1 MKDGLSFIVAVI
13 VASLLMFMIPLTA
26 SLERRDQLAYM
37 MTYRTVTQFVDDVC
51 VKGKITAA
59 MYRDFQ
65 ERLAHSG
72 VPLKT
77 ELTHTRIRYV
87 LADNQPDTTADW
99 REMEEQFYTPQIV
112 EWLFPG
118 EAVKRGIYYMNIGDS
133 FEVLVANKEPTRA
146 MNMRSWLS
154 ANAEQI
160 EPAIWIPYGC
170 MIRHETH

>member
-1 MKDGLSFIVAVI
+1 VKDGLSFIVAVV
-13 VASLLMFMIPLTA
+13 VASLLMFTIPMTA

-59 MYRDFQ
+59 MYRNFQ

-72 VPLKT
+72 VSMKT
-77 ELTHTRIRYV
+77 DLTHTRIRYV
-87 LADNQPDTTADW
+87 LANNQPDTTPDW
-99 REMEEQFYTPQIV
+99 REMEEQFYTQQIV
-112 EWLFPG
+112 EWLFPSEG
-118 EAVKRGIYYMNIGDS
+118 TKRGVYYMNVGDS
-133 FEVLVANKEPTRA
+133 FEVLVSNKEPTGA

-154 ANAEQI
+154 ADGAHI